1 MVGKNV
7 YSVKSICADAVVSC
21 VLAGI
26 SFVCQLTAFIISYV
40 NSGRGPKAVG
50 LLGISALL
58 LSVTGMVFCRSA
70 WKSPDGGI
78 FMKRICGAANA
89 VMIAITVVFFIVG
102 LKG

>member
-7 YSVKSICADAVVSC
+7 YSVKSICVDAVISC
-21 VLAGI
+21 VLAGV
-26 SFVCQLTAFIISYV
+26 SFICQFTAFIISYV

-50 LLGISALL
+50 LLGIAALL
-58 LSVTGMVFCRSA
+58 FAVTGMVFCRSA

-78 FMKRICGAANA
+78 FMKRISGAANA
-89 VMIAITVVFFIVG
+89 VMILITVLFFIVG